1 MQILNKSL
9 IAVAVSSVVFGA
21 YYLSD
26 QSPAENFKTNRS
38 LETAF
43 DAVLATKN
51 KKSYDKPQE
60 AIDFAVLK
68 RMPGGKGEVSFE
80 KYTSALKQ
88 MDGMSQYSSSLKQ
101 VLPTRAQLKAD
112 PGLKAS
118 LTKMMPDGEN
128 VELGQWDN
136 LGPGNI
142 GGRTRTI
149 VFHPDNPELIYT
161 AGVNGGVWR
170 STNGGD
176 NWSPLDDMLPNLAVV
191 TLIMDPEDP
200 NTLYAGTG
208 EGYFNGDAVRGDGIF
223 RTTDGGDTWEQ
234 LASTAGET
242 NFAYVNKLA
251 ISANDSNRL
260 YAATREGIFRS
271 TDAGA
276 TWSLVHDGSDV
287 AVGCVDLQIRTD
299 LETDNLIAACGSF
312 NPGRI
317 VRSTDGGDTFTS
329 VLAEAEMGRSTLA
342 IAPSNQDV
350 IYALNA
356 TNQSSA
362 NNMGSLGLN
371 KVYRSNDG
379 GATWQTQ
386 YSVDDATTLSG
397 AFAVPND
404 ANNAGF
410 TLLSNPLLSILPAC
424 GIGFQQF
431 FNQGWYDNIISVDP
445 TNPDVVWAGGIDIM
459 RSSDGGQS
467 WGLTSSWF
475 LDTANDQ
482 YAHADNHIFAFPPN
496 YDGTTVETMYVGN
509 DGGIQRANRALT
521 GRTFTVQEY
530 CGIALEFGFGVT
542 PEDFGVPT
550 FVPDAEIINWDNL
563 NNDYRVTQFY
573 NGTPLPDGESYFGGT
588 QDNGTLLGTNTAG
601 ANSWTEI
608 FGGDGGY
615 VAVDP
620 TNTDVMFVETTGLS
634 IRKST
639 DGGVT
644 FAAASNGI
652 TGAAFPFITTFEMD
666 TNNPQRLWIVGD
678 TIWRTDDQA
687 DNWVQASTQFT
698 TAARGESGSAIA
710 NAPSNSER
718 VLVGTQNG
726 FILRNADAGNADATT
741 AWESSDNL
749 GGFIS
754 SVAFDPQDENIAYA
768 TVSTF
773 GANHVLRSIDGGATW
788 TAIDNM
794 GEANGIPDIPA
805 HDIKVDPADSRR
817 LFVGTDLGIF
827 VSIDT
832 GANWMI
838 ENGGFANTQ
847 VETLKFAD
855 RTLFAFTHGRSAYR
869 VNLNDLLR
877 VTNSADTTA
886 EDTALSLA
894 GADFLD
900 NLDGPN
906 VLTPAS
912 IEVMAMTNGSL
923 SLNDT
928 AVAVGDLVAVAEL
941 GNLSFMPDADFNG
954 DATIEWQAR
963 DANDVITRETATI
976 TIDVTPVND
985 APRVTEIN
993 YLQGHESRRFERDV
1007 SGNFNDV
1014 DGDTLTFSAT
1024 GLPEGL
1030 TISSAGVISGDP
1042 NGSSEG
1048 QVTVT
1053 ATDGVLSASSTF
1065 TLRIKNK
1072 GSGSFGGLFL
1082 VAMIAL
1088 YGVRRRISK

>member
-1 MQILNKSL
+1 MQVISKTL
-9 IAVAVSSVVFGA
+9 IALAVGSAVYGA
-21 YYLSD
+21 FHFSD
-26 QSPAENFKTNRS
+26 QISQDKFKTNKE
-38 LETAF
+38 LETSFNAL
-43 DAVLATKN
+43 LATKS
-51 KKSYDKPQE
+51 KKPYDKPQE

-68 RMPGGKGEVSFE
+68 RMPGGKGEVPYANYS
-80 KYTSALKQ
+80 KALLQ
-88 MDGMSQYSSSLKQ
+88 MESMPQYSSSIKQ

-112 PGLKAS
+112 PGLKALFS
-118 LTKMMPDGEN
+118 KTMADGEN
-128 VELGQWDN
+128 VELGHWDN

-149 VFHPDNPELIYT
+149 VVHPENPEIIFT
-161 AGVNGGVWR
+161 AGVDGGVWR
-170 STNGGD
+170 STNGGE
-176 NWSPLDDMLPNLAVV
+176 NWSPLDDMMPNLAVV
-191 TLIMDPEDP
+191 TLVMDPDDSDI
-200 NTLYAGTG
+200 LYAGTG
-208 EGYFNGDAVRGDGIF
+208 EGFFNGDAVRGNGIF
-223 RTTDGGDTWEQ
+223 RTTDGGDTWEH
-234 LASTAGET
+234 LASTADNS
-242 NFAYVNKLA
+242 NFHFVNKLA

-299 LETDNLIAACGSF
+299 LETDNLVGACGSF
-312 NPGRI
+312 LPGRI
-317 VRSTDGGDTFTS
+317 VRSTDGGDTFAT
-329 VLAEAEMGRSTLA
+329 VLAEAEMGRSTIA

-356 TNQSSA
+356 TNQFSS

-379 GATWQTQ
+379 GATWQAQ
-386 YSVDDATTLSG
+386 YSVNDETFLSG
-397 AFAVPND
+397 SFAVPND

-424 GIGFQQF
+424 GVGFQQF

-445 TNPDVVWAGGIDIM
+445 TNPDVVWAGGIDIL
-459 RSSDGGQS
+459 RSDDGGQS

-496 YDGTTVETMYVGN
+496 YDGTTVEHMYVGN
-509 DGGIQRANRALT
+509 DGGIQRVNNAAT
-521 GRTFTVQEY
+521 GRTLTVQEY
-530 CGIALEFGFGVT
+530 CGISLQFGFGVT

-550 FVPDAEIINWDNL
+550 FVPDESILDWDNL

-573 NGTPLPDGESYFGGT
+573 NGTPFPDGETYFGGT
-588 QDNGTLLGTNTAG
+588 QDNGTLLGTDTAG
-601 ANSWTEI
+601 ANAWVEI

-620 TNTDVMFVETTGLS
+620 TNTDVLFLETTGLS

-639 DGGVT
+639 DGGAS
-644 FAAASNGI
+644 FAAASTGI
-652 TGAAFPFITTFEMD
+652 TGAGFPFITTFEMD
-666 TNNPQRLWIVGD
+666 SNNPQRLWILGSE
-678 TIWRTDDQA
+678 IWRTDDQA
-687 DNWVQASTQFT
+687 ENWVQASTT
-698 TAARGESGSAIA
+698 LTASGSAVA

-718 VLVGTQNG
+718 VIVGTQDG
-726 FILRNADAGNADATT
+726 FIFRNADAGNADATT
-741 AWESSDNL
+741 VWESSDNL

-773 GANHVLRSIDGGATW
+773 GTNHVLRSTDGGATW
-788 TAIDNM
+788 AAIDNM

-817 LFVGTDLGIF
+817 LFVGTDLGVF

-847 VETLKFAD
+847 VQTLKFAD

-869 VNLNDLLR
+869 VELNDLLR
-877 VTNSADTTA
+877 TTNSVDVTA
-886 EDTALSLA
+886 EDTALSLTEE
-894 GADFLD
+894 GFLD

-906 VLTPAS
+906 ILTPTQIEIIEVTNGVLT
-912 IEVMAMTNGSL
+912 VNGESVSAAQSVALADLNSL
-923 SLNDT
+923 VFT
-928 AVAVGDLVAVAEL
+928 
-941 GNLSFMPDADFNG
+941 PDADFNG
-954 DATIEWQAR
+954 DASIQWQAR
-963 DANDVITRETATI
+963 DDNDVVSREAAII
-976 TIDVTPVND
+976 TINVTPVND
-985 APRVTEIN
+985 APVATQVEDFNGRAD
-993 YLQGHESRRFERDV
+993 RFFEQNV
-1007 SGNFNDV
+1007 SASFSDV
-1014 DGDTLTFSAT
+1014 DGDTLAFTAS
-1024 GLPEGL
+1024 GLPLGL
-1030 TISSAGVISGDP
+1030 TINPDGTI
-1042 NGSSEG
+1042 EG
-1048 QVTVT
+1048 TPVAASVTQVTVT
-1053 ATDGVLSASSTF
+1053 ASDGEFSASSTF
-1065 TLRIKNK
+1065 TLTIKNG

-1082 VAMIAL
+1082 LAL
-1088 YGVRRRISK
+1088 LSLFGIRRNIKR